1 MDLSSANLDE
11 KLRSAAKPERVF
23 GVRVRLHYTWA
34 VAFVLITAVV
44 VTQFPE
50 AFSLW
55 QRIIFGIAASLLF
68 FISISIREFILGFV
82 AIRRRM
88 PVKGVT
94 LFVLG
99 GVPQTSGETTLPILE
114 LLLAVTGL
122 LSNLVIA
129 GIFYGAYLALA
140 NSASVIIAGLIQW
153 LAFIIFMLALFH
165 FVPGFPLDGGRVLR
179 VLLWRTSG
187 NYERATRI
195 ASWVGWGIGSL
206 LVIGGIVVMILYSQW
221 FTGLF
226 LAFVGWVLQSA
237 ATHSRNQV
245 ILYETLRSV
254 VAQDIMTKEYSVV
267 NPQLSLSRL
276 VRDYVMVTGQRY
288 FVVADEAKLLGVVT
302 VRNIKSV
309 PRRRWKS
316 ARVGKVMTPVGKL
329 KTAYPQQ
336 SGSSLLELMDE
347 IGVNQ
352 IPVLEEDGVIG
363 VVIRDSLIRL
373 VKTRAKLGV

>member
-245 ILYETLRSV
+245 LLYETLRSV

>member
-11 KLRSAAKPERVF
+11 KLRSAAKPGRIF
-23 GVRVRLHYTWA
+23 GVRVRLHYTWYIAFLLIIA
-34 VAFVLITAVV
+34 VIT
-44 VTQFPE
+44 TQFPE
-50 AFSLW
+50 AYPLW
-55 QRIIFGIAASLLF
+55 QRMILGLATGLLF
-68 FISISIREFILGFV
+68 FMAISIREFILGFV

-114 LLLAVTGL
+114 LLLAVAGL

-140 NSASVIIAGLIQW
+140 NSASIIIAGLIQW

-179 VLLWRTSG
+179 ALLWRASG

-195 ASWVGWGIGSL
+195 ASWVGWGIGLL
-206 LVIGGIVVMILYSQW
+206 LVIGSIVVMVLYHQW
-221 FTGLF
+221 FVGLL

-267 NPQLSLSRL
+267 NPQLSLSHL
-276 VRDYVMVTGQRY
+276 VRDYVMVTGQCY
-288 FVVADEAKLLGVVT
+288 FVVADEAKLLGIVT
-302 VRNIKSV
+302 VQNIKSV
-309 PRRRWKS
+309 PRGRWKS

-329 KTAYPQQ
+329 RTAYPQQ
-336 SGSSLLELMDE
+336 SGLSLLELMDE
-347 IGVNQ
+347 IGVSQ
-352 IPVLEEDGVIG
+352 IPVLEEDRVIG
-363 VVIRDSLIRL
+363 IVIRDSLTRL

>member
-1 MDLSSANLDE
+1 
-11 KLRSAAKPERVF
+11 
-23 GVRVRLHYTWA
+23 
-34 VAFVLITAVV
+34 
-44 VTQFPE
+44 
-50 AFSLW
+50 
-55 QRIIFGIAASLLF
+55 
-68 FISISIREFILGFV
+68 
-82 AIRRRM
+82 
-88 PVKGVT
+88 
-94 LFVLG
+94 
-99 GVPQTSGETTLPILE
+99 
-114 LLLAVTGL
+114 
-122 LSNLVIA
+122 
-129 GIFYGAYLALA
+129 
-140 NSASVIIAGLIQW
+140 
-153 LAFIIFMLALFH
+153 
-165 FVPGFPLDGGRVLR
+165 
-179 VLLWRTSG
+179 
-187 NYERATRI
+187 ERATRI

-288 FVVADEAKLLGVVT
+288 FVVADEAKLLGIVT

>member
-245 ILYETLRSV
+245 LLYETLRSV

-288 FVVADEAKLLGVVT
+288 FVVADEAKLLGIVT

-309 PRRRWKS
+309 PRGRWKS